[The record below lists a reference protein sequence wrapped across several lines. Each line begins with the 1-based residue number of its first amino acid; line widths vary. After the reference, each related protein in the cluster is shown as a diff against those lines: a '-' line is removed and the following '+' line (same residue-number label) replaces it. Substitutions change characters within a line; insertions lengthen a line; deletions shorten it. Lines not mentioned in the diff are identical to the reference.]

1 MCRKSE
7 ISAGLLAF
15 RRNNGVEVL
24 LVHPGGPL
32 WAFYNRSILCDR
44 NEFGSLTA
52 AAYKKRL
59 EYPMFLGLDLV
70 RAV

>member
-1 MCRKSE
+1 MYHELRKRGTSPQQ
-7 ISAGLLAF
+7 
-15 RRNNGVEVL
+15 RRVL
-24 LVHPGGPL
+24 LIHPGGPL

-44 NEFGSLTA
+44 NEFGSLPT

-59 EYPMFLGLDLV
+59 KYPMFLGLDLV